1 MHLEEFEEKTKK
13 YFKHFF
19 FVLFCSFILSR
30 HFFFAFLIHFFVVE
44 RNKEKIIRIIMTY
57 AYKYIKNEK
66 TI

>member
-19 FVLFCSFILSR
+19 SYFFVLSFSQDT
-30 HFFFAFLIHFFVVE
+30 FFFAFLIHFFVVE